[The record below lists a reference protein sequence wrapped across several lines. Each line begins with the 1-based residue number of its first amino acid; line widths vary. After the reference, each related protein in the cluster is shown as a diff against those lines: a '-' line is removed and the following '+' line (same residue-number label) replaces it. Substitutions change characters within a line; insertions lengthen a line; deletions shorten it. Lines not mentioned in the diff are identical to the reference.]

1 MEYEIWHTVL
11 DIEMEDDL
19 QSFTF
24 HMEYE
29 TWHTISD
36 IEIAHDT

>member
-1 MEYEIWHTVL
+1 MEDEIWHTVL

-29 TWHTISD
+29 IWDTISD
-36 IEIAHDT
+36 IEIVHDA